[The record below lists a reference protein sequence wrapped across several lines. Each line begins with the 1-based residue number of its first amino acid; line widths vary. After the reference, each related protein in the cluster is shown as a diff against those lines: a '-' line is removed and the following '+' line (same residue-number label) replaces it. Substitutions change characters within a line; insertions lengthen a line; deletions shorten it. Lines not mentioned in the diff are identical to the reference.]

1 MTQQVGGAIGLAVI
15 TAVITSHVHDYGPSL
30 ASFTGG
36 LRDALT
42 AAALIGAASVA
53 VAAIALPR
61 RNRNAP
67 IAEIA
72 EIAEIAQ
79 VSAHDRA

>member
-1 MTQQVGGAIGLAVI
+1 MTQQIGGSIGLAAI
-15 TAVITSHVHDYGPSL
+15 TAVITSHVHEYGPSL

-61 RNRNAP
+61 RNRNTP
-67 IAEIA
+67 
-72 EIAEIAQ
+72 IAEIAQ
-79 VSAHDRA
+79 VSAP